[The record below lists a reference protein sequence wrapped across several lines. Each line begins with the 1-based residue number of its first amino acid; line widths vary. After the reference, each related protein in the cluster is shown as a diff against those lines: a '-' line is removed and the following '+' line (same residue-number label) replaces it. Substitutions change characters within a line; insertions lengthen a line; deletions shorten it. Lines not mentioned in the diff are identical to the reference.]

1 MAEDYS
7 KVTIIQIVT
16 ESQPNNREKDKFVPH
31 PDKGCGARGAYRLS
45 L

>member
-31 PDKGCGARGAYRLS
+31 PTKAVARGGAYRPS